1 LLELRN
7 KLVQFTGLF
16 ARFIATKIAAFT
28 QAETAMSLKPLFTRL
43 SVGLGLF
50 AAATAALAQPLSL
63 EVYNP
68 GEQAVFPVS
77 STLISGEKEV
87 ILVDAQFS
95 TREAQALVERI
106 QASGKTLTRIFISH
120 GDPDFYFGLDTLT
133 HAYPDAKVLATPATI
148 AYIEKSRAPKLAYW
162 GPILKDRA
170 PARTLVP
177 EPLQGDHLLL
187 EGQRIELVGHDP
199 QHTSLWIPS
208 LKAVVGGV
216 LTSANI
222 HLWVADAQTPAA
234 RQAWLPRPTGAEP
247 RRPALHPRL
256 PADPGARAGQGRG
269 QPGADR
275 VDAGALPR
283 PARRQQPGAQRQ
295 GAQGGNAV
303 ALSPMPFT

>member
-1 LLELRN
+1 
-7 KLVQFTGLF
+7 
-16 ARFIATKIAAFT
+16 
-28 QAETAMSLKPLFTRL
+28 MSLKPLFTRL

-234 RQAWLPRPTGAEP
+234 RQAWLQSLDELEALQPTTLVPGHYLGQ
-247 RRPALHPRL
+247 PALSL
-256 PADPGARAGQGRG
+256 ADLRFTRDYLQTLERELARAEDSQALIASM
-269 QPGADR
+269 QAHYPDLL
-275 VDAGALPR
+275 DASSLE
-283 PARRQQPGAQRQ
+283 
-295 GAQGGNAV
+295 
-303 ALSPMPFT
+303 LSAKVLKGEMQWP